1 MSHLFCNN
9 NGIAITI
16 YSSRTGTINDNMPF
30 GTAKTQSGRESNYSR
45 QCGAIPLSNPKQIK
59 PHVVK

>member
-1 MSHLFCNN
+1 MKPNDKLIKN
-9 NGIAITI
+9 
-16 YSSRTGTINDNMPF
+16 GTINDNTRV